1 MERNVFLIND
11 ATFASA
17 CVAFAE
23 QLGLTVTPD
32 IHLADGGN
40 YLTTGSKNY
49 DINWIRNESFVNK
62 KDEVVLDLNDDY
74 MMIIAEIAEAYF
86 DGLAEV
92 EDEVTL
98 EDEVSAPDTATVQ
111 ALFAKVKGQKK
122 SPAKYYVTYKN
133 DQWVATTN
141 IEGSYC
147 NLADLYNASI

>member
-11 ATFASA
+11 ATLASA

-23 QLGLTVTPD
+23 QLGLTITPD
-32 IHLADGGN
+32 IHLADEGN
-40 YLTTGSKNY
+40 YLTTGSKKY

-62 KDEVVLDLNDDY
+62 KGETALDLNDDY

-86 DGLAEV
+86 DSLG

-98 EDEVSAPDTATVQ
+98 EEEVPTPDTATVK

>member
-11 ATFASA
+11 TTFANA

-23 QLGLTVTPD
+23 QLGFTVTPN
-32 IHLADGGN
+32 IHLLSEGN
-40 YLTTGSKNY
+40 YLTTGSKKY
-49 DINWIRNESFVNK
+49 DINWIRNKSFVDK
-62 KDEVVLDLNDDY
+62 KGETVLNLNDDY
-74 MMIIAEIAEAYF
+74 MVFIVDITESYL
-86 DGLAEV
+86 DGLVEV

-98 EDEVSAPDTATVQ
+98 EDEVPTPDTATIH

-122 SPAKYYVTYKN
+122 SPANYYVTYKN

>member
-23 QLGLTVTPD
+23 QLGFTVTPD
-32 IHLADGGN
+32 IHLADEGN
-40 YLTTGSKNY
+40 YLTTGSKKY

-62 KDEVVLDLNDDY
+62 KGETVRDLNDDF
-74 MMIIAEIAEAYF
+74 MVFILDITAAYL
-86 DGLAEV
+86 DSIE

-98 EDEVSAPDTATVQ
+98 EDEVSAPDTATVH

-122 SPAKYYVTYKN
+122 SPTKYYVTFKN

-141 IEGSYC
+141 AEGSYG
-147 NLADLYNASI
+147 NLADLNANI

>member
-23 QLGLTVTPD
+23 QLGLTITPD
-32 IHLADGGN
+32 IHLADEGN

-62 KDEVVLDLNDDY
+62 KGETVLDLNDDY
-74 MMIIAEIAEAYF
+74 MMIIVDIAEAYF
-86 DGLAEV
+86 DGLG

-98 EDEVSAPDTATVQ
+98 EDEVSAPDTATVK

>member
-23 QLGLTVTPD
+23 QLGLTITPD
-32 IHLADGGN
+32 IHLADEGN

-62 KDEVVLDLNDDY
+62 KGETVLDLNDDY
-74 MMIIAEIAEAYF
+74 MMIIVDIAKAYF
-86 DGLAEV
+86 DGLG

-98 EDEVSAPDTATVQ
+98 EDEVSAPDTATVK

>member
-23 QLGLTVTPD
+23 QLGFTVTPD
-32 IHLADGGN
+32 IHLADEGN
-40 YLTTGSKNY
+40 YLTTGSKYY

-62 KDEVVLDLNDDY
+62 KGEAVRDLNDDF
-74 MMIIAEIAEAYF
+74 MVFILDITAAYL
-86 DGLAEV
+86 DSIEEV

-98 EDEVSAPDTATVQ
+98 EDEVSAPDTATVH

>member
-11 ATFASA
+11 ATLANA
-17 CVAFAE
+17 CVAFAQ
-23 QLGLTVTPD
+23 QLGFTVTPD
-32 IHLADGGN
+32 IHLLSEGN
-40 YLTTGSKNY
+40 YLTTGSKKY

-62 KDEVVLDLNDDY
+62 KGDTVLDLNEDY
-74 MMIIAEIAEAYF
+74 SVFITNITETYL
-86 DGLAEV
+86 DGLE

-98 EDEVSAPDTATVQ
+98 VDEVPTPDAATVK

-141 IEGSYC
+141 AEGSYG
-147 NLADLYNASI
+147 NLADLNANI

>member
-11 ATFASA
+11 ATLANA
-17 CVAFAE
+17 CVAFAQ
-23 QLGLTVTPD
+23 QLGFTVTPD
-32 IHLADGGN
+32 IHLLSEGN
-40 YLTTGSKNY
+40 YLTTGSKKY

-62 KDEVVLDLNDDY
+62 KGDTVLDLNEDY
-74 MMIIAEIAEAYF
+74 SVFITNITETYL
-86 DGLAEV
+86 DGLE

-98 EDEVSAPDTATVQ
+98 VDEVPTPDAATVK